1 MYSRYL
7 LFSTLLVMAAEAYAR
22 NDNNMIGIN
31 AQLQDKTAEGSIS
44 SADSISLAD
53 SIFKDE
59 ELKEVKVVA
68 RKAGTSRLAG
78 AVNGIAVNKDEFFK
92 AACCNLGESFTTNPS
107 VDVAYNDATTGA
119 RQIKLLGLSGTY
131 VQMLTENLPNFRGAA
146 IPYALGYVPG
156 TWMKGIQVSKGS
168 ASVKNGYESITGQ
181 INVDYLQ
188 PEDEQQVEVNL
199 FGDTKSRIEANAD
212 ANVHLSDK
220 WATEFLLHHEN
231 IIKNHDDNDDGF
243 YDMPGREQYHLQ
255 NRWVYKGDKYIFHGG
270 VGALKEIRT
279 SGQAEEHLN
288 AHTLSSDSHKMVSD
302 SDASSSDSQAMASDL
317 SSDSQNLF
325 RIRLHTNRYAGYMK
339 HAFILN
345 REHGTNIALM
355 SSASMHQLDAQYG
368 NRFYNLNEKN
378 LYGSLVFETNFTQ
391 QHNLSLGL
399 SMNHDYLGQRTN
411 VNVYPSTSLNSSS
424 GQSSSYILPE
434 MQRLNEKETTPGA
447 YAQYTYTLGT
457 KLTAMAGV
465 RFDHSSIYGNFFTP
479 RFHVKYSPV
488 EAVSIRLSAGKGY
501 RTVFGLAEY
510 NYLLASGRELQIA
523 GRDLQTSA
531 PGSQTSAGSLLS
543 SNGLKQEEAW
553 NYGVSTAFYIPL
565 FSKTLKL
572 NAEYYYTDFRN
583 QAVVDYDADSRLIV
597 IHNLQ
602 GKSYSHT
609 FQIDASYPLLK
620 GLEITAAYR
629 LNNVKCSY
637 GIENELKEKPL
648 TSKYKALFT
657 ASYKTPLALWQ
668 FDATVQLNGGER
680 NPEPYQLADGTPSW
694 SSRFHSFEQVSA
706 QITRWFRHW
715 SIYVGG
721 ENLTG
726 FRQKTP
732 IYGAAQPWGRDFEP
746 TLIWGPVEG
755 RMFYAGVRVK
765 L

>member
-1 MYSRYL
+1 MYSRYILTGAL
-7 LFSTLLVMAAEAYAR
+7 LMLALKGYSHT
-22 NDNNMIGIN
+22 D
-31 AQLQDKTAEGSIS
+31 TA
-44 SADSISLAD
+44 SLD

-68 RKAGTSRLAG
+68 RKPGTSRLAG
-78 AVNGIAVNKDEFFK
+78 AVNGIAVNKDELFK

-156 TWMKGIQVSKGS
+156 PWMKGIQVSKGS

-199 FGDTKSRIEANAD
+199 FGDSKSRIEANAD

-220 WATEFLLHHEN
+220 WATEILLHHEN
-231 IIKNHDDNDDGF
+231 ILQNHDDNGDGF
-243 YDMPGREQYHLQ
+243 YDMPGREQYNVQ

-270 VGALKEIRT
+270 LGALKEIRT
-279 SGQAEEHLN
+279 SGQDAEHV
-288 AHTLSSDSHKMVSD
+288 HSDEIY
-302 SDASSSDSQAMASDL
+302 
-317 SSDSQNLF
+317 
-325 RIRLHTNRYAGYMK
+325 RIKLHTNRYEGYMK

-345 REHGTNIALM
+345 YEHGTNIAFM

-368 NRFYNLNEKN
+368 NKFYDLNEKN
-378 LYGSLVFETNFTQ
+378 LYGSLMFETNFST

-399 SMNHDYLGQRTN
+399 SFNHDYLGQN
-411 VNVYPSTSLNSSS
+411 L
-424 GQSSSYILPE
+424 GQ
-434 MQRLNEKETTPGA
+434 NEKETTPGA

-465 RFDHSSIYGNFFTP
+465 RFDHSSLYGNFFTP
-479 RFHVKYSPV
+479 RFHVKYSPID
-488 EAVSIRLSAGKGY
+488 AISIRLSAGKGY
-501 RTVFGLAEY
+501 RTVFALAEY
-510 NYLLASGRELQIA
+510 NYLLSSGRNLNISK
-523 GRDLQTSA
+523 D
-531 PGSQTSAGSLLS
+531 
-543 SNGLKQEEAW
+543 LKQEEAW
-553 NYGVSTAFYIPL
+553 NYGLSTAFYIPM
-565 FSKTLKL
+565 FGKTLKL
-572 NAEYYYTDFRN
+572 NAEYYYTSFEN
-583 QAVVDYDADSRLIV
+583 QAVVDYDANKELIA
-597 IHNLQ
+597 IYNLR

-609 FQIDASYPLLK
+609 FQIDASYPLLR

-629 LNNVKCSY
+629 LNDVKCTYDY
-637 GIENELKEKPL
+637 GKSLMEKPL

-657 ASYKTPLALWQ
+657 SSYKTPLGLWQ
-668 FDATVQLNGGER
+668 FDATVQLNGGGR
-680 NPEPYQLADGTPSW
+680 NPEPYQLADGSQSW
-694 SSRFHSFEQVSA
+694 SPRFHSFEQVSA
-706 QITRWFRHW
+706 QVTRWFRHW

-726 FRQKTP
+726 FKQKTP
-732 IYGAAQPWGRDFEP
+732 IYGASTPWESDFEP
-746 TLIWGPVEG
+746 TLVWGPVEG
-755 RMFYAGVRVK
+755 RMFYAGVRVHF
-765 L
+765 

>member
-1 MYSRYL
+1 MYSRYILTSAL
-7 LFSTLLVMAAEAYAR
+7 LMLALKGYSQT
-22 NDNNMIGIN
+22 D
-31 AQLQDKTAEGSIS
+31 TA
-44 SADSISLAD
+44 SLD

-59 ELKEVKVVA
+59 ELNEVKVVA

-78 AVNGIAVNKDEFFK
+78 AVNGIAVNKDELFK

-156 TWMKGIQVSKGS
+156 PWMKGILVSKGS

-220 WATEFLLHHEN
+220 WATEILLHHEN
-231 IIKNHDDNDDGF
+231 ILKNHDDNGDGF
-243 YDMPGREQYHLQ
+243 YDMPGREQYNVQ

-270 VGALKEIRT
+270 LGALKEIRT
-279 SGQAEEHLN
+279 SGQDAEHV
-288 AHTLSSDSHKMVSD
+288 HSDEIY
-302 SDASSSDSQAMASDL
+302 
-317 SSDSQNLF
+317 
-325 RIRLHTNRYAGYMK
+325 RIKLHTNRYEGYMK

-345 REHGTNIALM
+345 HEHGTNIAFM
-355 SSASMHQLDAQYG
+355 SSASMHQLDALYG
-368 NRFYNLNEKN
+368 NKFYDLNEKN
-378 LYGSLVFETNFTQ
+378 LYGSLMFETNFST

-399 SMNHDYLGQRTN
+399 SFNHDYLGQN
-411 VNVYPSTSLNSSS
+411 L
-424 GQSSSYILPE
+424 GK
-434 MQRLNEKETTPGA
+434 NEKETTPGA

-465 RFDHSSIYGNFFTP
+465 RFDHSSLYGNFFTP
-479 RFHVKYSPV
+479 RFHVKYSPID
-488 EAVSIRLSAGKGY
+488 AISIRLSAGKGY
-501 RTVFGLAEY
+501 RTVFALAEY
-510 NYLLASGRELQIA
+510 NYLLSSGRNLNISK
-523 GRDLQTSA
+523 D
-531 PGSQTSAGSLLS
+531 
-543 SNGLKQEEAW
+543 LKQEEAW
-553 NYGVSTAFYIPL
+553 NYGLSTAFYIPM
-565 FSKTLKL
+565 FGKTLKL
-572 NAEYYYTDFRN
+572 NAEYYYTDFKN
-583 QAVVDYDADSRLIV
+583 QAVVDYESDKDLIA
-597 IHNLQ
+597 IYNLM

-629 LNNVKCSY
+629 LNDVKCTYDY
-637 GIENELKEKPL
+637 GKSLMEKPL

-657 ASYKTPLALWQ
+657 ASYKTPLGLWQ
-668 FDATVQLNGGER
+668 FDATVQLNGGGR
-680 NPEPYQLADGTPSW
+680 NPEPYQLADGSQSW
-694 SSRFHSFEQVSA
+694 SPRFHSFEQVSA
-706 QITRWFRHW
+706 QVTRWFRHW

-726 FRQKTP
+726 FKQKTP
-732 IYGAAQPWGRDFEP
+732 IYGASNPWGRDFEP
-746 TLIWGPVEG
+746 TLVWGPVEG
-755 RMFYAGVRVK
+755 RMFYAGVRVHF
-765 L
+765 

>member
-1 MYSRYL
+1 MYSRYIL
-7 LFSTLLVMAAEAYAR
+7 LSALLVIGAETYAKSNKTEVASLLSY
-22 NDNNMIGIN
+22 NDSEGN
-31 AQLQDKTAEGSIS
+31 AP
-44 SADSISLAD
+44 ADSSYQD
-53 SIFKDE
+53 SIFKDQT
-59 ELKEVKVVA
+59 LQEVKAVA
-68 RKAGTSRLAG
+68 RKPGTSRLAG
-78 AVNGIAVNKDEFFK
+78 AVNGIAMNKDELFK

-156 TWMKGIQVSKGS
+156 PWMKGIQVSKGC

-212 ANVHLSDK
+212 ANVHLSDR
-220 WATEFLLHHEN
+220 WATEILLHHEN
-231 IIKNHDDNDDGF
+231 IIKNHDDNGDGF
-243 YDMPGREQYHLQ
+243 YDMPGREQYNVQ
-255 NRWVYKGDKYIFHGG
+255 NRWVYKGKSYIFHGG
-270 VGALKEIRT
+270 LGALKEIRT
-279 SGQAEEHLN
+279 SGQDEEHV
-288 AHTLSSDSHKMVSD
+288 HSDD
-302 SDASSSDSQAMASDL
+302 IY
-317 SSDSQNLF
+317 
-325 RIRLHTNRYAGYMK
+325 RIKLHTNRYEGYMK

-345 REHGTNIALM
+345 HEHGTNIAFM
-355 SSASMHQLDAQYG
+355 SSASMHQLNARYG
-368 NRFYNLNEKN
+368 NKLYDLNEKN
-378 LYGSLVFETNFTQ
+378 LYGSLMFETNFST

-399 SMNHDYLGQRTN
+399 SFNHDYLGQN
-411 VNVYPSTSLNSSS
+411 E
-424 GQSSSYILPE
+424 GQNKG
-434 MQRLNEKETTPGA
+434 QNEKETTPGA

-465 RFDHSSIYGNFFTP
+465 RFDHSSLYGNFFTP

-488 EAVSIRLSAGKGY
+488 DAISIRLSAGKGY
-501 RTVFGLAEY
+501 RTVFGMAEY
-510 NYLLASGRELQIA
+510 NYLLASGRNLNI
-523 GRDLQTSA
+523 SK
-531 PGSQTSAGSLLS
+531 S
-543 SNGLKQEEAW
+543 LKQEEAW
-553 NYGVSTAFYIPL
+553 NYGLSTAFYIPM

-583 QAVVDYDADSRLIV
+583 QAVVDYDANKEFISIYNLI
-597 IHNLQ
+597 

-629 LNNVKCSY
+629 LNDVKCTYDY
-637 GIENELKEKPL
+637 GKTLKEKPL

-657 ASYKTPLALWQ
+657 ASYKTPLGLWQ
-668 FDATVQLNGGER
+668 FDATVQLNGGGR
-680 NPEPYQLADGTPSW
+680 NPEPYLLADGSRSW
-694 SSRFHSFEQVSA
+694 SPRFHSFEQVSA

-726 FRQKTP
+726 FKQKTP
-732 IYGAAQPWGRDFEP
+732 IYGASNPWGSDFEP
-746 TLIWGPVEG
+746 TLVWGPVEG
-755 RMFYAGVRVK
+755 RMFYAGVRVHF
-765 L
+765 

>member
-7 LFSTLLVMAAEAYAR
+7 LLSALLVIGAETYAK
-22 NDNNMIGIN
+22 NSKTEVESLSSSCNNSVEN
-31 AQLQDKTAEGSIS
+31 NPVDS
-44 SADSISLAD
+44 SSQD

-59 ELKEVKVVA
+59 ILHEVKVVA
-68 RKAGTSRLAG
+68 RKSGTSRLAG
-78 AVNGIAVNKDEFFK
+78 AVNGIAVNKDELFK

-156 TWMKGIQVSKGS
+156 PWMKGIQVSKGS

-220 WATEFLLHHEN
+220 WATEILLHHEN
-231 IIKNHDDNDDGF
+231 ILKNHDDNGDGF
-243 YDMPGREQYHLQ
+243 YDMPGREQYNVL
-255 NRWVYKGDKYIFHGG
+255 NRWVYKGKNYIFHGG
-270 VGALKEIRT
+270 LGALKEIRT
-279 SGQAEEHLN
+279 SGQDTEHV
-288 AHTLSSDSHKMVSD
+288 HSDD
-302 SDASSSDSQAMASDL
+302 IY
-317 SSDSQNLF
+317 
-325 RIRLHTNRYAGYMK
+325 RIKLHTNRYEGYMK
-339 HAFILN
+339 HAFIFN
-345 REHGTNIALM
+345 HEHGTNIAFM
-355 SSASMHQLDAQYG
+355 SSASMHQLDALYG
-368 NRFYNLNEKN
+368 NKFYDLNEKN
-378 LYGSLVFETNFTQ
+378 LYGSLMFETNFST

-399 SMNHDYLGQRTN
+399 SFNHDYLGQN
-411 VNVYPSTSLNSSS
+411 L
-424 GQSSSYILPE
+424 GQ
-434 MQRLNEKETTPGA
+434 NEKETTPGA

-465 RFDHSSIYGNFFTP
+465 RFDHSSLYGNFFTP
-479 RFHVKYSPV
+479 RFHVKYSPIDV
-488 EAVSIRLSAGKGY
+488 ISIRLSAGKGY

-510 NYLLASGRELQIA
+510 NYLLASGRNLNISK
-523 GRDLQTSA
+523 D
-531 PGSQTSAGSLLS
+531 
-543 SNGLKQEEAW
+543 LKQEEAW
-553 NYGVSTAFYIPL
+553 NYGLSTAFYIPM
-565 FSKTLKL
+565 FGKTLKL
-572 NAEYYYTDFRN
+572 NAEYYYTSFEN
-583 QAVVDYDADSRLIV
+583 QAVVDYDANKELIA
-597 IHNLQ
+597 IYNLR

-629 LNNVKCSY
+629 LNDVKCTYDY
-637 GIENELKEKPL
+637 GKSLMEKPL

-657 ASYKTPLALWQ
+657 SSYKTPLGLWQ
-668 FDATVQLNGGER
+668 FDATVQLNGGGR
-680 NPEPYQLADGTPSW
+680 NPEPYQLADGSQSW
-694 SSRFHSFEQVSA
+694 SPRFNSFGQVSA
-706 QITRWFRHW
+706 QVTRWFRHW

-726 FRQKTP
+726 FKQKTP
-732 IYGAAQPWGRDFEP
+732 IYGASNPWRSDFEP
-746 TLIWGPVEG
+746 TLVWGPVEG
-755 RMFYAGVRVK
+755 RMFYAGVRVHF
-765 L
+765 

>member
-7 LFSTLLVMAAEAYAR
+7 LLSTLLVVGAEAYAY
-22 NDNNMIGIN
+22 DNNEKVGIN
-31 AQLQDKTAEGSIS
+31 ARPQDKASK
-44 SADSISLAD
+44 DSVFSTD
-53 SIFKDE
+53 SVLKNKV
-59 ELKEVKVVA
+59 LKEVDIVA

-78 AVNGIAVNKDEFFK
+78 AVNGISVNKDELFK

-156 TWMKGIQVSKGS
+156 PWMKGIQVSKGS

-220 WATEFLLHHEN
+220 WTTEVLLHHEN
-231 IIKNHDDNDDGF
+231 ILKNHDDNGDGF
-243 YDMPGREQYHLQ
+243 YDMPGREQYNLQ

-270 VGALKEIRT
+270 LGVLKEIRT
-279 SGQAEEHLN
+279 SGQDKEHLDPS
-288 AHTLSSDSHKMVSD
+288 AS
-302 SDASSSDSQAMASDL
+302 ASSPDSL
-317 SSDSQNLF
+317 NLY
-325 RIRLHTNRYAGYMK
+325 RIKLRTNRYEGYMK
-339 HAFILN
+339 HAFVLD

-355 SSASMHQLDAQYG
+355 SSASLHQLDAQYG
-368 NRFYNLNEKN
+368 NKSYDLNEKN
-378 LYGSLVFETNFTQ
+378 LYGSLMFETNFTR

-399 SMNHDYLGQRTN
+399 SVNHDYLGQRTN
-411 VNVYPSTSLNSSS
+411 MDV
-424 GQSSSYILPE
+424 PE

-457 KLTAMAGV
+457 KLTAMAGA
-465 RFDHSSIYGNFFTP
+465 RFDHSSIYGSFFTP
-479 RFHVKYSPV
+479 RFHMKYSPV
-488 EAVSIRLSAGKGY
+488 DAVSIRLSAGKGY
-501 RTVFGLAEY
+501 RTVFAMAEY
-510 NYLLASGRELQIA
+510 NYLLASGREFQIA
-523 GRDLQTSA
+523 GE
-531 PGSQTSAGSLLS
+531 
-543 SNGLKQEEAW
+543 GLEQEEAW

-565 FSKTLKL
+565 FNKTLKL
-572 NAEYYYTDFRN
+572 NAEYYYTDFKN
-583 QAVVDYDADSRLIV
+583 QAVVDYDYDSRLIL
-597 IHNLQ
+597 IDNLQ

-629 LNNVKCSY
+629 LNDVKCTY
-637 GIENELKEKPL
+637 GIEKELKEKPL
-648 TSKYKALFT
+648 TGKYKALFT

-668 FDATVQLNGGER
+668 FDATVQLNGGGR
-680 NPEPYQLADGTPSW
+680 NPDPYLLADGTPSW
-694 SSRFHSFEQVSA
+694 SPGFHSFEQVSA

-726 FRQKTP
+726 FKQKTP
-732 IYGAAQPWGRDFEP
+732 IYDAARPWGRDFEP
-746 TLIWGPVEG
+746 TLVWGPVEG
-755 RMFYAGVRVK
+755 RMFYAGIRVK

>member
-1 MYSRYL
+1 MYSKMIL
-7 LFSTLLVMAAEAYAR
+7 LSALLMAGAEAYAQ
-22 NDNNMIGIN
+22 ND
-31 AQLQDKTAEGSIS
+31 SV
-44 SADSISLAD
+44 
-53 SIFKDE
+53 FKDQ

-68 RKAGTSRLAG
+68 RRAGTSRLAG
-78 AVNGIAVNKDEFFK
+78 AVNGIAVNKDELFK

-156 TWMKGIQVSKGS
+156 PWMKGIQVSKGS

-181 INVDYLQ
+181 INVDYLK

-212 ANVHLSDK
+212 ANVHFSDK
-220 WATEFLLHHEN
+220 WATEILLHHEN
-231 IIKNHDDNDDGF
+231 ILKNHDDNGDGF
-243 YDMPGREQYHLQ
+243 YDMPGREQYNVQ
-255 NRWVYKGDKYIFHGG
+255 NRWLYKGDKYIFHGG
-270 VGALKEIRT
+270 IGALKEIRT
-279 SGQAEEHLN
+279 SGQDEEHV
-288 AHTLSSDSHKMVSD
+288 HTDGLY
-302 SDASSSDSQAMASDL
+302 
-317 SSDSQNLF
+317 
-325 RIRLHTNRYAGYMK
+325 RIKLHTNRYEGYMK
-339 HAFILN
+339 HAFILDH
-345 REHGTNIALM
+345 EHGTNIALM
-355 SSASMHQLDAQYG
+355 GSASMHQLDAQYG
-368 NRFYNLNEKN
+368 NKLYDLNEKN
-378 LYGSLVFETNFTQ
+378 VYGSLIFETHFTH
-391 QHNLSLGL
+391 QHNLSMGL
-399 SMNHDYLGQRTN
+399 SINHDYLGQRTN
-411 VNVYPSTSLNSSS
+411 VNVTPDMSFDGNHPYVLS
-424 GQSSSYILPE
+424 E

-457 KLTAMAGV
+457 KLTAMAGF

-479 RFHVKYSPV
+479 RFHVKYSPID
-488 EAVSIRLSAGKGY
+488 AISIRLSAGKGY

-510 NYLLASGRELQIA
+510 NYLLASGREFQITGDGLQ
-523 GRDLQTSA
+523 
-531 PGSQTSAGSLLS
+531 
-543 SNGLKQEEAW
+543 QEEAW
-553 NYGVSTAFYIPL
+553 NYGVSTAFYIPM
-565 FSKTLKL
+565 FGKTLKL
-572 NAEYYYTDFRN
+572 NAEYYYTDFQH
-583 QAVVDYDADSRLIV
+583 QAVVDYDYNRGYILLD
-597 IHNLQ
+597 NLQ

-629 LNNVKCSY
+629 LNDVKCTY
-637 GIENELKEKPL
+637 GIDRELKEKPL

-657 ASYKTPLALWQ
+657 ASYKTPLGLWQ
-668 FDATVQLNGGER
+668 FDGTVQLNGGGR

-694 SSRFHSFEQVSA
+694 ERRFHSFEQVSA

-726 FRQKTP
+726 FKQKTP
-732 IYGAAQPWGRDFEP
+732 IYGAGNPWGKDFEP
-746 TLIWGPVEG
+746 TLVWGPVEG

>member
-1 MYSRYL
+1 MYSRYILTSAL
-7 LFSTLLVMAAEAYAR
+7 LMLALKGYSHT
-22 NDNNMIGIN
+22 D
-31 AQLQDKTAEGSIS
+31 TA
-44 SADSISLAD
+44 SLD

-78 AVNGIAVNKDEFFK
+78 AVNGIAVNKDELFK

-156 TWMKGIQVSKGS
+156 PWMKGIQVSKGS

-220 WATEFLLHHEN
+220 WATEILLHHEN
-231 IIKNHDDNDDGF
+231 ILKNHDDNGDGF
-243 YDMPGREQYHLQ
+243 YDMPGREQYNVL
-255 NRWVYKGDKYIFHGG
+255 NRWVYKGKNYIFHGG
-270 VGALKEIRT
+270 LGALKEIRT
-279 SGQAEEHLN
+279 SGQDTEHV
-288 AHTLSSDSHKMVSD
+288 HSDD
-302 SDASSSDSQAMASDL
+302 IY
-317 SSDSQNLF
+317 
-325 RIRLHTNRYAGYMK
+325 RIKLHTNRYEGYMK
-339 HAFILN
+339 HAFIFN
-345 REHGTNIALM
+345 HEHGTNIAFM
-355 SSASMHQLDAQYG
+355 SSASMHQLDALYG
-368 NRFYNLNEKN
+368 NKFYDLNEKN
-378 LYGSLVFETNFTQ
+378 LYGSLMFETNFST

-399 SMNHDYLGQRTN
+399 SFNHDYLGQN
-411 VNVYPSTSLNSSS
+411 L
-424 GQSSSYILPE
+424 GK
-434 MQRLNEKETTPGA
+434 NEKETTPGA

-465 RFDHSSIYGNFFTP
+465 RFDHSSLYGNFFTP
-479 RFHVKYSPV
+479 RFHVKYSPID
-488 EAVSIRLSAGKGY
+488 AISIRLSAGKGY
-501 RTVFGLAEY
+501 RTVFALAEY
-510 NYLLASGRELQIA
+510 NYLLSSGRNLNISK
-523 GRDLQTSA
+523 D
-531 PGSQTSAGSLLS
+531 
-543 SNGLKQEEAW
+543 LKQEEAW
-553 NYGVSTAFYIPL
+553 NYGLSTAFYIPM
-565 FSKTLKL
+565 FGKTLKL
-572 NAEYYYTDFRN
+572 NAEYYYTDFKN
-583 QAVVDYDADSRLIV
+583 QAVVDYESDKDLIA
-597 IHNLQ
+597 IYNLM

-629 LNNVKCSY
+629 LNDVKCTYDY
-637 GIENELKEKPL
+637 GKTLKEKPL

-657 ASYKTPLALWQ
+657 ASYKTPLGLWQ
-668 FDATVQLNGGER
+668 FDATVQLNGGGR
-680 NPEPYQLADGTPSW
+680 NPEPYQLADGSQSW
-694 SSRFHSFEQVSA
+694 SPRFRSFEQVSA
-706 QITRWFRHW
+706 QVTRWFRHW

-726 FRQKTP
+726 FKQKIP
-732 IYGAAQPWGRDFEP
+732 IYGAGNPWGSDFEP
-746 TLIWGPVEG
+746 TLVWGPVEG
-755 RMFYAGVRVK
+755 RMFYAGVRVHF
-765 L
+765 

>member
-1 MYSRYL
+1 MYSRYILTGAL
-7 LFSTLLVMAAEAYAR
+7 LMLALKGYSQT
-22 NDNNMIGIN
+22 D
-31 AQLQDKTAEGSIS
+31 TA
-44 SADSISLAD
+44 SLD

-68 RKAGTSRLAG
+68 RKPGTSRLAG
-78 AVNGIAVNKDEFFK
+78 AVNGIAVNKDELFK

-107 VDVAYNDATTGA
+107 VDVAYSDATTGA

-156 TWMKGIQVSKGS
+156 PWMKGIQVSKGS

-199 FGDTKSRIEANAD
+199 FGDSKSRIEANAD

-220 WATEFLLHHEN
+220 WATEILLHHEN
-231 IIKNHDDNDDGF
+231 ILQNHDDNGDGF
-243 YDMPGREQYHLQ
+243 YDMPGREQYNVQ
-255 NRWVYKGDKYIFHGG
+255 NRWVYKGKNYIFHGG
-270 VGALKEIRT
+270 LGALKEIRT
-279 SGQAEEHLN
+279 SGQDEEHV
-288 AHTLSSDSHKMVSD
+288 HSDD
-302 SDASSSDSQAMASDL
+302 IY
-317 SSDSQNLF
+317 
-325 RIRLHTNRYAGYMK
+325 RIKLHTNRYEGYMK

-345 REHGTNIALM
+345 HEHGTNIAFM
-355 SSASMHQLDAQYG
+355 SSASMHQLDALYG
-368 NRFYNLNEKN
+368 NKFYDLNEKN
-378 LYGSLVFETNFTQ
+378 LYGSLMFETNFST

-399 SMNHDYLGQRTN
+399 SVNHDYLGQRAN
-411 VNVYPSTSLNSSS
+411 VNVYPHVYAD
-424 GQSSSYILPE
+424 QKPPYILSE
-434 MQRLNEKETTPGA
+434 RQRLNEKETTPGA

-465 RFDHSSIYGNFFTP
+465 RIDHSSIYGNFFTP
-479 RFHVKYSPV
+479 RFHVKYSPID
-488 EAVSIRLSAGKGY
+488 AISIRLSAGKGY

-510 NYLLASGRELQIA
+510 NYLLASGRKFQIT
-523 GRDLQTSA
+523 GD
-531 PGSQTSAGSLLS
+531 
-543 SNGLKQEEAW
+543 GLKQEEAW
-553 NYGVSTAFYIPL
+553 NYGVSTAFYIPM
-565 FSKTLKL
+565 FGKTLKL
-572 NAEYYYTDFRN
+572 NAEYYYTDFKN
-583 QAVVDYDADSRLIV
+583 QAVVDYESAKELIA
-597 IHNLQ
+597 IYNLI

-629 LNNVKCSY
+629 LNDVKCTYDY
-637 GIENELKEKPL
+637 GKNLKEKPL

-657 ASYKTPLALWQ
+657 ASYKTPLGLWQ
-668 FDATVQLNGGER
+668 FDATVQLNGGGR
-680 NPEPYQLADGTPSW
+680 NPEPYQLADGSQSW
-694 SSRFHSFEQVSA
+694 SPRFHSFEQVSA

-726 FRQKTP
+726 FKQKTP
-732 IYGAAQPWGRDFEP
+732 IYGAGNPWGSDFEP
-746 TLIWGPVEG
+746 TLVWGPVEG
-755 RMFYAGVRVK
+755 RMFYAGVRVHF
-765 L
+765 

>member
-7 LFSTLLVMAAEAYAR
+7 LLSALLVAGAEAYAK
-22 NDNNMIGIN
+22 NENISISS
-31 AQLQDKTAEGSIS
+31 AESISSMESISSVKSIS
-44 SADSISLAD
+44 SADSISSSD

-59 ELKEVKVVA
+59 ELKEVKIVA

-78 AVNGIAVNKDEFFK
+78 AVNGIAVNKDELFK

-156 TWMKGIQVSKGS
+156 PWMKGIQVSKGS

-212 ANVHLSDK
+212 ANVHLSEK
-220 WATEFLLHHEN
+220 WATEILLHHEN
-231 IIKNHDDNDDGF
+231 ILKNHDDNGDGF
-243 YDMPGREQYHLQ
+243 FDMPGREQYNVQ
-255 NRWVYKGDKYIFHGG
+255 NRWVYKGEKYIFHGG
-270 VGALKEIRT
+270 LGALKEIRT
-279 SGQAEEHLN
+279 SGQDEDHLN
-288 AHTLSSDSHKMVSD
+288 SH
-302 SDASSSDSQAMASDL
+302 ASAS

-325 RIRLHTNRYAGYMK
+325 RIKLHTNRYEGYMK

-368 NRFYNLNEKN
+368 NKFYYLNEKN
-378 LYGSLVFETNFTQ
+378 LYGSLMFETNFTQ
-391 QHNLSLGL
+391 QHNLSVGL
-399 SMNHDYLGQRTN
+399 SVNHDYLGQRTN
-411 VNVYPSTSLNSSS
+411 VNVIPYASIDGNHP
-424 GQSSSYILPE
+424 YILPE

-447 YAQYTYTLGT
+447 YAQYTYTLGS

-465 RFDHSSIYGNFFTP
+465 RLDHSSIYGNFFTP
-479 RFHVKYSPV
+479 RFHLKYSPV
-488 EAVSIRLSAGKGY
+488 DAVSIRLSAGKGY

-510 NYLLASGRELQIA
+510 NYLLASGRELQ
-523 GRDLQTSA
+523 
-531 PGSQTSAGSLLS
+531 LS
-543 SNGLKQEEAW
+543 GDGLKQEEAW

-572 NAEYYYTDFRN
+572 NAEYYYTDFKN
-583 QAVVDYDADSRLIV
+583 QAVVDYGYHSGYILID
-597 IHNLQ
+597 NLQ

-620 GLEITAAYR
+620 GLEVTAAYR
-629 LNNVKCSY
+629 LNDVKCSY

-668 FDATVQLNGGER
+668 FDATVQLNGGGR

-726 FRQKTP
+726 FKQKTP
-732 IYGAAQPWGRDFEP
+732 IYGAAQPWGKGFEP

-765 L
+765 I

>member
-1 MYSRYL
+1 MYSRYIL
-7 LFSTLLVMAAEAYAR
+7 LSALLVIGAETYAKNNKTEVASLLSY
-22 NDNNMIGIN
+22 NDSEGN
-31 AQLQDKTAEGSIS
+31 AP
-44 SADSISLAD
+44 ADSSYQD
-53 SIFKDE
+53 SIFKDQT
-59 ELKEVKVVA
+59 LQEVKAVA
-68 RKAGTSRLAG
+68 RKPGTSRLAG
-78 AVNGIAVNKDEFFK
+78 AVNGIAMNKDELFK

-156 TWMKGIQVSKGS
+156 PWMKGIQVSKGS

-212 ANVHLSDK
+212 ANVHLSDR
-220 WATEFLLHHEN
+220 WATEILLHHEN
-231 IIKNHDDNDDGF
+231 IIKNHDDNGDGF
-243 YDMPGREQYHLQ
+243 YDMPGREQYNVQ
-255 NRWVYKGDKYIFHGG
+255 NRWVYKGNSYIFHGG
-270 VGALKEIRT
+270 LGALKEIRT
-279 SGQAEEHLN
+279 SGQDEEHV
-288 AHTLSSDSHKMVSD
+288 HSDD
-302 SDASSSDSQAMASDL
+302 IY
-317 SSDSQNLF
+317 
-325 RIRLHTNRYAGYMK
+325 RIKLHTNRYEGYMK

-345 REHGTNIALM
+345 HEHGTNIAFM
-355 SSASMHQLDAQYG
+355 SSASMHQLNARYG
-368 NRFYNLNEKN
+368 NKLYDLNEKN
-378 LYGSLVFETNFTQ
+378 LYGSLMFETNFST

-399 SMNHDYLGQRTN
+399 SFNHDYLGQN
-411 VNVYPSTSLNSSS
+411 E
-424 GQSSSYILPE
+424 GQNKV
-434 MQRLNEKETTPGA
+434 QNEKETTPGA

-465 RFDHSSIYGNFFTP
+465 RFDHSSLYGNFFTP

-488 EAVSIRLSAGKGY
+488 DAISIRLSAGKGY
-501 RTVFGLAEY
+501 RTVFGMAEY
-510 NYLLASGRELQIA
+510 NYLLASGRNLNI
-523 GRDLQTSA
+523 SK
-531 PGSQTSAGSLLS
+531 S
-543 SNGLKQEEAW
+543 LKQEEAW
-553 NYGVSTAFYIPL
+553 NYGLSTAFYIPM
-565 FSKTLKL
+565 FGKTLKL

-583 QAVVDYDADSRLIV
+583 QAVVDYDANKEFISIYNLI
-597 IHNLQ
+597 

-629 LNNVKCSY
+629 LNDVKCTYDY
-637 GIENELKEKPL
+637 GKTLKEKPL

-657 ASYKTPLALWQ
+657 ASYKTPLGLWQ
-668 FDATVQLNGGER
+668 FDATVQLNGGGR
-680 NPEPYQLADGTPSW
+680 NPEPYQLADGSRSW
-694 SSRFHSFEQVSA
+694 SPRFHSFEQVSA

-726 FRQKTP
+726 FKQKTP
-732 IYGAAQPWGRDFEP
+732 IYGASNPWGSDFEP
-746 TLIWGPVEG
+746 TLVWGPVEG
-755 RMFYAGVRVK
+755 RMFYAGVRVHF
-765 L
+765 

>member
-7 LFSTLLVMAAEAYAR
+7 LLGTLLVVGAEAYAY
-22 NDNNMIGIN
+22 DNNEKVGIN
-31 AQLQDKTAEGSIS
+31 ARPQDKASK
-44 SADSISLAD
+44 DSVFSTD
-53 SIFKDE
+53 SVLKNKV
-59 ELKEVKVVA
+59 LKEVDIVA

-78 AVNGIAVNKDEFFK
+78 AVNGISVNKDELFK

-156 TWMKGIQVSKGS
+156 PWMKGIQVSKGS

-220 WATEFLLHHEN
+220 WATEVLLHHEN
-231 IIKNHDDNDDGF
+231 ILKNHDDNGDGF
-243 YDMPGREQYHLQ
+243 YDMPGREQYNLQ

-270 VGALKEIRT
+270 LGVLKEIRT
-279 SGQAEEHLN
+279 SGQDKEHLDP
-288 AHTLSSDSHKMVSD
+288 AVS
-302 SDASSSDSQAMASDL
+302 ASSPDSL
-317 SSDSQNLF
+317 NLY
-325 RIRLHTNRYAGYMK
+325 RIKLHTNRYEGYMK
-339 HAFILN
+339 HAFILD

-355 SSASMHQLDAQYG
+355 SSASLHQLDAQYG
-368 NRFYNLNEKN
+368 NKSYDLNEKN
-378 LYGSLVFETNFTQ
+378 LYGSLMFETNFTR

-399 SMNHDYLGQRTN
+399 SVNHDYLGQRTN
-411 VNVYPSTSLNSSS
+411 VDV
-424 GQSSSYILPE
+424 PE

-457 KLTAMAGV
+457 KLTAMAGA
-465 RFDHSSIYGNFFTP
+465 RFDHSSIYGSFFTP
-479 RFHVKYSPV
+479 RFHMKYSPV
-488 EAVSIRLSAGKGY
+488 DAVSIRLSAGKGY
-501 RTVFGLAEY
+501 RTVFAMAEY
-510 NYLLASGRELQIA
+510 NYLLASGREFQIA
-523 GRDLQTSA
+523 GE
-531 PGSQTSAGSLLS
+531 
-543 SNGLKQEEAW
+543 GLEQEEAW

-565 FSKTLKL
+565 FNKTLKL
-572 NAEYYYTDFRN
+572 NAEYYYTDFKN
-583 QAVVDYDADSRLIV
+583 QAVVDYDYDSRLIL
-597 IHNLQ
+597 IDNLQ

-629 LNNVKCSY
+629 LNDVKCTY
-637 GIENELKEKPL
+637 GIEKELKEKPL
-648 TSKYKALFT
+648 TGKYKALFT

-668 FDATVQLNGGER
+668 FDATVQLNGGGR
-680 NPEPYQLADGTPSW
+680 NPDPYLLADGTPSW
-694 SSRFHSFEQVSA
+694 SPGFHSFEQVSA

-726 FRQKTP
+726 FKQKTP
-732 IYGAAQPWGRDFEP
+732 IYDAARPWGRDFEP
-746 TLIWGPVEG
+746 TLVWGPVEG

>member
-1 MYSRYL
+1 MYSRYILTSAL
-7 LFSTLLVMAAEAYAR
+7 LMLALKGYSQT
-22 NDNNMIGIN
+22 D
-31 AQLQDKTAEGSIS
+31 TA
-44 SADSISLAD
+44 SLD

-78 AVNGIAVNKDEFFK
+78 AVNGIAVNKDELFK

-156 TWMKGIQVSKGS
+156 PWMKGIQVSKGS

-181 INVDYLQ
+181 INVDYLK

-220 WATEFLLHHEN
+220 WATEILLHHEN
-231 IIKNHDDNDDGF
+231 ILKNHDDNGDGF
-243 YDMPGREQYHLQ
+243 YDMPGREQYNVQ
-255 NRWVYKGDKYIFHGG
+255 NRWVYKGKNYIFHGG
-270 VGALKEIRT
+270 LGALKEIRT
-279 SGQAEEHLN
+279 SGQDEEHV
-288 AHTLSSDSHKMVSD
+288 HSDD
-302 SDASSSDSQAMASDL
+302 IY
-317 SSDSQNLF
+317 
-325 RIRLHTNRYAGYMK
+325 RIKLHTNRYEGYMK

-345 REHGTNIALM
+345 HEHGTNIAFM
-355 SSASMHQLDAQYG
+355 SSASIHQLDAQYG
-368 NRFYNLNEKN
+368 NRFYDLNEKN
-378 LYGSLVFETNFTQ
+378 LYGSLMFETNFST

-399 SMNHDYLGQRTN
+399 SFNHDYLGQN
-411 VNVYPSTSLNSSS
+411 L
-424 GQSSSYILPE
+424 GQ
-434 MQRLNEKETTPGA
+434 NEKETTPGA

-465 RFDHSSIYGNFFTP
+465 RFDHSSLYGNFFTP
-479 RFHVKYSPV
+479 RFHVKYSPID
-488 EAVSIRLSAGKGY
+488 AISIRLSAGKGY
-501 RTVFGLAEY
+501 RTVFALAEY
-510 NYLLASGRELQIA
+510 NYLLASGRNLNISK
-523 GRDLQTSA
+523 D
-531 PGSQTSAGSLLS
+531 
-543 SNGLKQEEAW
+543 LKQEEAW
-553 NYGVSTAFYIPL
+553 NYGLSTAFYIPM
-565 FSKTLKL
+565 FGKTLKL
-572 NAEYYYTDFRN
+572 NAEYYYTSFEN
-583 QAVVDYDADSRLIV
+583 QAVVDYDANKELIA
-597 IHNLQ
+597 IYNLR

-629 LNNVKCSY
+629 LNDVKCTYDY
-637 GIENELKEKPL
+637 GKSLKEKPL

-657 ASYKTPLALWQ
+657 ASYKTPLGLWQ
-668 FDATVQLNGGER
+668 FDATVQLNGGGR
-680 NPEPYQLADGTPSW
+680 NPEPYQLADGSQSW
-694 SSRFHSFEQVSA
+694 SPRFHSFEQVSA
-706 QITRWFRHW
+706 QVTRWFRHW

-726 FRQKTP
+726 FKQKTP
-732 IYGAAQPWGRDFEP
+732 IYGAGNPWGSDFEP
-746 TLIWGPVEG
+746 TLVWGPVEG
-755 RMFYAGVRVK
+755 RMFYAGVRVHF
-765 L
+765 

>member
-1 MYSRYL
+1 MYSRYILTSAL
-7 LFSTLLVMAAEAYAR
+7 LMLALKGYSHT
-22 NDNNMIGIN
+22 D
-31 AQLQDKTAEGSIS
+31 TA
-44 SADSISLAD
+44 SLD

-78 AVNGIAVNKDEFFK
+78 AVNGIAVNKDELFK

-156 TWMKGIQVSKGS
+156 PWMKGIQVSKGS

-220 WATEFLLHHEN
+220 WATEILLHHEN
-231 IIKNHDDNDDGF
+231 ILKNHDDNGDGF
-243 YDMPGREQYHLQ
+243 YDMPGREQYNVL
-255 NRWVYKGDKYIFHGG
+255 NRWVYKGKNYIFHGG
-270 VGALKEIRT
+270 LGALKEIRT
-279 SGQAEEHLN
+279 SGQDTEHV
-288 AHTLSSDSHKMVSD
+288 HSDD
-302 SDASSSDSQAMASDL
+302 IY
-317 SSDSQNLF
+317 
-325 RIRLHTNRYAGYMK
+325 RIKLHTYRYEGYMK
-339 HAFILN
+339 HAFILDH
-345 REHGTNIALM
+345 EHGTNIAFM

-368 NRFYNLNEKN
+368 NKFYDLNEKN
-378 LYGSLVFETNFTQ
+378 LYGSLMFETNFST

-399 SMNHDYLGQRTN
+399 SFNHDYLGQN
-411 VNVYPSTSLNSSS
+411 L
-424 GQSSSYILPE
+424 GK
-434 MQRLNEKETTPGA
+434 NEKETTPGA

-465 RFDHSSIYGNFFTP
+465 RFDHSSLYGNFFTP
-479 RFHVKYSPV
+479 RFHVKYSPID
-488 EAVSIRLSAGKGY
+488 AISIRLSAGKGY
-501 RTVFGLAEY
+501 RTVFALAEY
-510 NYLLASGRELQIA
+510 NYLLSSGRNLNISK
-523 GRDLQTSA
+523 D
-531 PGSQTSAGSLLS
+531 
-543 SNGLKQEEAW
+543 LKQEEAW
-553 NYGVSTAFYIPL
+553 NYGLSTAFYIPM
-565 FSKTLKL
+565 FGKTLKL
-572 NAEYYYTDFRN
+572 NAEYYYTSFEN
-583 QAVVDYDADSRLIV
+583 QAVVDYDANKELIA
-597 IHNLQ
+597 IYNLR

-609 FQIDASYPLLK
+609 FQIDASYPLLR

-629 LNNVKCSY
+629 LNDVKCTYDY
-637 GIENELKEKPL
+637 GKSLMEKPL

-657 ASYKTPLALWQ
+657 ASYKTPLGLWQ
-668 FDATVQLNGGER
+668 FDATVQLNGGGR
-680 NPEPYQLADGTPSW
+680 NPESYQLADGSPSW
-694 SSRFHSFEQVSA
+694 SPRFHSFEQVSA
-706 QITRWFRHW
+706 QVTRWFRHW

-726 FRQKTP
+726 FKQKTP
-732 IYGAAQPWGRDFEP
+732 IYGASTPWGSDFEP
-746 TLIWGPVEG
+746 TLVWGPVEG
-755 RMFYAGVRVK
+755 RMFYAGVRVHF
-765 L
+765 

>member
-1 MYSRYL
+1 MYSRYIL
-7 LFSTLLVMAAEAYAR
+7 LSALLLASTGAK
-22 NDNNMIGIN
+22 
-31 AQLQDKTAEGSIS
+31 AQN
-44 SADSISLAD
+44 D

-59 ELKEVKVVA
+59 TLQEVKVVA
-68 RKAGTSRLAG
+68 RKSGTSRLAG
-78 AVNGIAVNKDEFFK
+78 AVNGIAVNKDELFK

-156 TWMKGIQVSKGS
+156 PWMKGIQVSKGS

-220 WATEFLLHHEN
+220 WATEILLHHEN
-231 IIKNHDDNDDGF
+231 ILKNHDDNGDGF
-243 YDMPGREQYHLQ
+243 YDMPGREQYNVQ
-255 NRWVYKGDKYIFHGG
+255 NRWVYKGKNYIFHGG
-270 VGALKEIRT
+270 LGALKEIRT
-279 SGQAEEHLN
+279 SGQDEEHAHLHDGSSTSDVSSAN
-288 AHTLSSDSHKMVSD
+288 AEQGLY
-302 SDASSSDSQAMASDL
+302 
-317 SSDSQNLF
+317 
-325 RIRLHTNRYAGYMK
+325 RIKLHANRYEGYMK
-339 HAFILN
+339 HAFILDH
-345 REHGTNIALM
+345 EHGTNIAFM

-368 NRFYNLNEKN
+368 NKLYDLNEKN
-378 LYGSLVFETNFTQ
+378 LYGSLMFETNFTT
-391 QHNLSLGL
+391 QHNLSLGV
-399 SMNHDYLGQRTN
+399 SVNHDYLGQRTN
-411 VNVYPSTSLNSSS
+411 VNVFPRPTSDGNISLGSMSDGS
-424 GQSSSYILPE
+424 IYTKALIGAEKSPYILSE

-465 RFDHSSIYGNFFTP
+465 RFDHSSLYGNFFTP
-479 RFHVKYSPV
+479 RFHVKYSPID
-488 EAVSIRLSAGKGY
+488 AISIRLSAGKGY

-510 NYLLASGRELQIA
+510 NYLLASGRMLQV
-523 GRDLQTSA
+523 GED
-531 PGSQTSAGSLLS
+531 
-543 SNGLKQEEAW
+543 LKQEEAW
-553 NYGVSTAFYIPL
+553 NYGVSTAFYIPM
-565 FSKTLKL
+565 FGKTLKL
-572 NAEYYYTDFRN
+572 NAEYYYTDFKN
-583 QAVVDYDADSRLIV
+583 QAVVDYDASSDAILID
-597 IHNLQ
+597 NLY

-629 LNNVKCSY
+629 LNDVKCTY
-637 GIENELKEKPL
+637 GVGNSELKEKPL

-657 ASYKTPLALWQ
+657 ASYKTPLGLWQ
-668 FDATVQLNGGER
+668 FDATVQLNGGGR
-680 NPEPYQLADGTPSW
+680 NPEPYQLTDGSPSW
-694 SSRFHSFEQVSA
+694 SPRFHSFEQVSA
-706 QITRWFRHW
+706 QVTRWFRHW

-726 FRQKTP
+726 FKQKTP
-732 IYGAAQPWGRDFEP
+732 IYGASNPWGSDFEP
-746 TLIWGPVEG
+746 TLVWGPVEG
-755 RMFYAGVRVK
+755 RMFYAGVRVNF
-765 L
+765 

>member
-1 MYSRYL
+1 MYSRYILTSAL
-7 LFSTLLVMAAEAYAR
+7 LMLALKGYSHT
-22 NDNNMIGIN
+22 D
-31 AQLQDKTAEGSIS
+31 TA
-44 SADSISLAD
+44 SLD

-78 AVNGIAVNKDEFFK
+78 AVNGIAVNKDELFK

-156 TWMKGIQVSKGS
+156 PWMKGIQVSKGS

-220 WATEFLLHHEN
+220 WATEILLHHEN
-231 IIKNHDDNDDGF
+231 ILKNHDDNGDGF
-243 YDMPGREQYHLQ
+243 YDMPGREQYNVL
-255 NRWVYKGDKYIFHGG
+255 NRWVYKGKNYIFHGG
-270 VGALKEIRT
+270 LGALKEIRT
-279 SGQAEEHLN
+279 SGQDAEHV
-288 AHTLSSDSHKMVSD
+288 HSDEIY
-302 SDASSSDSQAMASDL
+302 
-317 SSDSQNLF
+317 
-325 RIRLHTNRYAGYMK
+325 RIKLHTNRYEGYMK

-345 REHGTNIALM
+345 HEHGTNIAFM

-368 NRFYNLNEKN
+368 NKFYDLNEKN
-378 LYGSLVFETNFTQ
+378 LYGSLMFETNFST

-399 SMNHDYLGQRTN
+399 SFNHDYLGQN
-411 VNVYPSTSLNSSS
+411 L
-424 GQSSSYILPE
+424 GK
-434 MQRLNEKETTPGA
+434 NEKETTPGA

-465 RFDHSSIYGNFFTP
+465 RFDHSSLYGNFFTP
-479 RFHVKYSPV
+479 RFHVKYSPID
-488 EAVSIRLSAGKGY
+488 AISIRLSAGKGY
-501 RTVFGLAEY
+501 RTVFALAEY
-510 NYLLASGRELQIA
+510 NYLLSSGRNLNISK
-523 GRDLQTSA
+523 D
-531 PGSQTSAGSLLS
+531 
-543 SNGLKQEEAW
+543 LKQEEAW
-553 NYGVSTAFYIPL
+553 NYGLSTAFYIPM
-565 FSKTLKL
+565 FGKTLKL
-572 NAEYYYTDFRN
+572 NAEYYYTDFKN
-583 QAVVDYDADSRLIV
+583 QAVVDYESDKDLIA
-597 IHNLQ
+597 IYNLM

-629 LNNVKCSY
+629 LNDVKCTYDY
-637 GIENELKEKPL
+637 GKTLKEKPL

-657 ASYKTPLALWQ
+657 ASYKTPLGLWQ
-668 FDATVQLNGGER
+668 FDATVQLNGGGR
-680 NPEPYQLADGTPSW
+680 NPEPYQLADGSQSW
-694 SSRFHSFEQVSA
+694 SPRFRSFEQVSA
-706 QITRWFRHW
+706 QVTRWFRHW

-726 FRQKTP
+726 FKQKTP
-732 IYGAAQPWGRDFEP
+732 IYGAGNPWGSDFEP
-746 TLIWGPVEG
+746 TLVWGPVEG
-755 RMFYAGVRVK
+755 RMFYAGVRVHF
-765 L
+765 

>member
-1 MYSRYL
+1 MYSRYILTSAL
-7 LFSTLLVMAAEAYAR
+7 LMLALKGYSHT
-22 NDNNMIGIN
+22 D
-31 AQLQDKTAEGSIS
+31 TA
-44 SADSISLAD
+44 SLD

-78 AVNGIAVNKDEFFK
+78 AVNGIAVNKDELFK

-156 TWMKGIQVSKGS
+156 PWMKGIQVSKGS

-220 WATEFLLHHEN
+220 WATEILLHHEN
-231 IIKNHDDNDDGF
+231 ILKNHDDNGDGF
-243 YDMPGREQYHLQ
+243 YDMPGREQYNVL
-255 NRWVYKGDKYIFHGG
+255 NRWVYKGKNYIFHGG
-270 VGALKEIRT
+270 LGALKEIRT
-279 SGQAEEHLN
+279 SGQDTEHV
-288 AHTLSSDSHKMVSD
+288 HSDD
-302 SDASSSDSQAMASDL
+302 IY
-317 SSDSQNLF
+317 
-325 RIRLHTNRYAGYMK
+325 RIKLHTNRYEGYMK
-339 HAFILN
+339 HAFIFN
-345 REHGTNIALM
+345 HEHGTNIAFM
-355 SSASMHQLDAQYG
+355 SSASMHQLDALYG
-368 NRFYNLNEKN
+368 NKFYDLNEKN
-378 LYGSLVFETNFTQ
+378 LYGSLMFETNFST

-399 SMNHDYLGQRTN
+399 SFNHDYLGQN
-411 VNVYPSTSLNSSS
+411 L
-424 GQSSSYILPE
+424 GK
-434 MQRLNEKETTPGA
+434 NEKETTPGA

-465 RFDHSSIYGNFFTP
+465 RFDHSSLYGNFFTP
-479 RFHVKYSPV
+479 RFHVKYSPID
-488 EAVSIRLSAGKGY
+488 AISIRLSAGKGY
-501 RTVFGLAEY
+501 RTVFALAEY
-510 NYLLASGRELQIA
+510 NYLLSSGRNLNISK
-523 GRDLQTSA
+523 D
-531 PGSQTSAGSLLS
+531 
-543 SNGLKQEEAW
+543 LKQEEAW
-553 NYGVSTAFYIPL
+553 NYGLSTAFYIPM
-565 FSKTLKL
+565 FGKTLKL
-572 NAEYYYTDFRN
+572 NAEYYYTDFKN
-583 QAVVDYDADSRLIV
+583 QAVVDYESDKDLIS
-597 IHNLQ
+597 IYNLM

-629 LNNVKCSY
+629 LNDVKCTYDY
-637 GIENELKEKPL
+637 GKTLKEKPL

-657 ASYKTPLALWQ
+657 ASYKTPLGLWQ
-668 FDATVQLNGGER
+668 FDATVQLNGGGR
-680 NPEPYQLADGTPSW
+680 NPEPYQLADGSQSW
-694 SSRFHSFEQVSA
+694 SPRFRSFEQVSA
-706 QITRWFRHW
+706 QVTRWFRHW

-726 FRQKTP
+726 FKQKTP
-732 IYGAAQPWGRDFEP
+732 IYGAGNPWGSDFEP
-746 TLIWGPVEG
+746 TLVWGPVEG
-755 RMFYAGVRVK
+755 RMFYAGVRVHF
-765 L
+765 